1 MKRQRRAVYP
11 GTFDPITNGHLD
23 IIHRALA
30 VFDCVTVAVISNPA
44 KKALLTL
51 PERMALVR
59 RATRGLR
66 GGEVA
71 SFSGLLVD
79 FLRAVRGDVVIRGL
93 RAISDFEYEFQMA
106 LMNRRLNRHAET
118 VFMMPDEKDTYLSS
132 SLVKEVVRF
141 GGQVRGLVPPPVERV
156 LKAKFPKF

>member
-1 MKRQRRAVYP
+1 MNRQRRAVYP

-44 KKALLTL
+44 KKALLAL
-51 PERMALVR
+51 PERMALIR
-59 RATRGLR
+59 RVTHGLR
-66 GGEVA
+66 GVEVA
-71 SFSGLLVD
+71 SFDGLLVD
-79 FLRAVRGDVVIRGL
+79 FLRTVRGDVVIRGL

-118 VFMMPDEKDTYLSS
+118 VFMMPDEKYTYLSS

-156 LKAKFPKF
+156 LKEKFRKA